1 MIITPWGYDIDAESM
16 PSIIDADQFDELTG
30 GRWTGDERVEPAIAA
45 VAAAV
50 RSYCGWHVGPL
61 CACSMELDGEPG
73 DIWLPVAYLASVESA
88 TVDGEAVDVAAFNRR
103 GRVRLAH
110 CVPRGFGNVI
120 VEFTAGIPVASMPDL
135 AKAVVDAVVGNIA
148 LDSYGVS
155 QETAGDVSVSYS
167 GTALSNQGMLLP
179 ANVRAALQPYR
190 AVRAHAV

>member
-30 GRWTGDERVEPAIAA
+30 ARWTGDERVEPAIAA